1 MNRINSPIEVK
12 VTASTPQTATFH
24 VLKLHVTA
32 SATGGTTGADVVLS
46 DNAYSGKQC
55 IFDISSALRAAAD
68 SIVFQPD
75 TLTTPVVTYQCTYW
89 EEWLKDGELIRSPQ
103 TGEATVPNGTGTA
116 LLGGY
121 TDYERI
127 TNTKPTTN
135 TRKPLTSIETV
146 AVGDT
151 FISSGAV
158 NISGNQIAASPSIAT
173 PITQEG
179 IQTVQGHTL
188 YAVPQNRNRHQF
200 RFINGLGAMESVS
213 IECYADESVTY
224 NTEQFQQTRPDY
236 MGGISHTRIE
246 KSLDIEQ
253 WKFSTGPLTR
263 EWRHWYAHEFLMSR
277 HVWIS
282 LLTGEGRGGASW
294 LPVLIIPEETTPLIN
309 RAATDLPSI
318 DFTVKMNF
326 QG

>member
-1 MNRINSPIEVK
+1 MQRINSPIEVQVTPQ
-12 VTASTPQTATFH
+12 VTATTFH
-24 VLKLHVTA
+24 TVKLRVTA
-32 SATGGTTGADVVLS
+32 NATDCPDVSITLSAQVVTPGA
-46 DNAYSGKQC
+46 AI
-55 IFDISSALRAAAD
+55 IFDISSVLRAAAD
-68 SIVFQPD
+68 AYTFTPDNLSIPD
-75 TLTTPVVTYQCTYW
+75 VAYASEWW
-89 EEWLKDGELIRSPQ
+89 EEYLDSGELIKTDAASV
-103 TGEATVPNGTGTA
+103 ASGTA
-116 LLGGY
+116 LFGGY

-127 TNTKPTTN
+127 TNTQPTTH

-151 FISSGAV
+151 FIAPLPSAGAPR
-158 NISGNQIAASPSIAT
+158 ASAAT
-173 PITQEG
+173 PITEGG
-179 IQTVQGHTL
+179 IQQVNGHTL

-263 EWRHWYAHEFLMSR
+263 DWRHWYAHEFLMAK
-277 HVWIS
+277 HVWLQAPS
-282 LLTGEGRGGASW
+282 LEGRDGVGSW

-309 RAATDLPSI
+309 RVATDLPSI

-326 QG
+326 NG